1 MNPNVNR
8 ALIFQGGGSL
18 GAYEAGAYKA
28 INEDL
33 SAYFRTEGR
42 ENEPI
47 FHIVSGTSIGAINA
61 ALLVSYVKENKTWEG
76 SGERLIAFWD
86 YLSTQSTVENTPYFT
101 HYWDSWHR
109 LDRRIASGESARRYF
124 STKEFILRGVPNVFV
139 PKLPLLDNRF
149 LDPSNTWYI
158 YDNRPLKESLEK
170 FVKFPISTS
179 FENDEPRLLLVAV
192 DVQELTPVVFDSY
205 EKEDGTRKSEYGRYG
220 RVKSGRSEKDPENT
234 EEFEHVIR
242 YDDGITADFV
252 LASCSVPVNYDY
264 TKLNVESRALVGGG
278 QGDSAGTGDN
288 NRPSSSPSSSNHKNS
303 LRSFWDG
310 GLLANTPLRQTILA
324 HREYWH
330 RVRKLEE
337 NIPGLRYG
345 IINLHPAKQDYLPSD
360 YDGVVDRKNDIIFH
374 DRTQFDEN
382 VAVLMS
388 DFIRLA
394 KSLIKLAEENGV
406 SKEAI
411 QKILKEETK
420 AIYLA
425 TGKHWRI
432 GDLLKANVEVDFV
445 VRLDR
450 KNDSHTISNK
460 TFDFSKTTIQ
470 QLIQDGYQET
480 KEQMK
485 EVLARIRR
493 ELSGTSSSV
502 SPT

>member
-1 MNPNVNR
+1 MNSSINR

-33 SAYFRTEGR
+33 SGYFRTEGR
-42 ENEPI
+42 GNEPI
-47 FHIVSGTSIGAINA
+47 FHIISGTSIGAINA

-76 SGERLIAFWD
+76 SGKMLVDFWE
-86 YLSTQSTVENTPYFT
+86 YLSTQSSVENIPYFAS
-101 HYWDSWHR
+101 YWDSWRR

-124 STKEFILRGVPNVFV
+124 STKEFILKGVPNVFV
-139 PKLPLLDNRF
+139 PRTPLLDNRF
-149 LDPSNTWYI
+149 FDPSNTWYI

-170 FVKFPISTS
+170 FARFPISTS
-179 FENDEPRLLLVAV
+179 FENNEPRLLLVAV

-220 RVKSGRSEKDPENT
+220 SLKFNSAEKGQEDT
-234 EEFEHVIR
+234 EGFEHVIR
-242 YDDGITADFV
+242 YDDGIKADFV

-264 TKLNVESRALVGGG
+264 TRLNVESRVLVGGG
-278 QGDSAGTGDN
+278 LAENADTGDN
-288 NRPSSSPSSSNHKNS
+288 NRPSSSNGNS
-303 LRSFWDG
+303 RLRSFWDG

-324 HREYWH
+324 HRDYWH
-330 RVRKLEE
+330 KVRKLEG
-337 NIPGLRYG
+337 NIPRLRYG

-374 DRTQFDEN
+374 DRTEFDEN
-382 VAVLMS
+382 VAVLLS
-388 DFIRLA
+388 DFIGLV
-394 KSLIKLAEENGV
+394 KSLIKLAEENGA
-406 SKEAI
+406 SEEALR
-411 QKILKEETK
+411 KILKEETK
-420 AIYLA
+420 SVYLA
-425 TGKHWRI
+425 TGKHWRFE
-432 GDLLKANVEVDFV
+432 DLLKGNVDVDFV
-445 VRLDR
+445 VRLER

-493 ELSGTSSSV
+493 ELSGT
-502 SPT
+502 